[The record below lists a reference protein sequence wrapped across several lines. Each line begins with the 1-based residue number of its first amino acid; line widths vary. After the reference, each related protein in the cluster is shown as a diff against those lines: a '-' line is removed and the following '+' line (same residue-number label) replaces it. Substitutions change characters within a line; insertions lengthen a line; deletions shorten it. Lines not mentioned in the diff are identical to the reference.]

1 MKSTTKNRTAN
12 RSTGSLKA
20 KGLAPSVSEA
30 IKPEGMKANTTG
42 TMPSYLLPPSVS
54 APWQAIRWTRHLAP
68 AAACSECW
76 PGLEMGI
83 RNASLVFR
91 GAFVMSGLFRAAVTL
106 ARPR

>member
-42 TMPSYLLPPSVS
+42 KNAELSVAPVCFGAMASHPLDTASCPSRRL
-54 APWQAIRWTRHLAP
+54 Q
-68 AAACSECW
+68 CW